1 MLVLNRKKGQSI
13 CIGEQ
18 IRITVVDVQGD
29 YIKIGIDA
37 PREVGVYRQEI
48 YREIVSAN
56 LQAASVKT
64 GQEQHHLL
72 DDLFKAQFESIPRQ

>member
-18 IRITVVDVQGD
+18 IKITVVDVQGD

-48 YREIVSAN
+48 YREIVSSN
-56 LQAASVKT
+56 LQAAAGET
-64 GQEQHHLL
+64 GADKHHLL
-72 DDLFKAQFESIPRQ
+72 DELFKSQLETIPR

>member
-48 YREIVSAN
+48 YREIVAAN
-56 LQAASVKT
+56 MQAAAAKP
-64 GQEQHHLL
+64 GQEPHHLL
-72 DDLFKAQFESIPRQ
+72 DDLFKAQLETTPR